1 MPGLAR
7 NPSVVHLSRGVAG
20 LLVVTA
26 SCTDAR
32 RDPPAVAEIVVEAGD
47 GAEATPRAPPA
58 LLRLIPI
65 DRDAALV
72 VVANGDERS
81 LTRIGSDGAPQWVQR
96 LGEVRTDWSQ
106 VFAIAGDQA
115 IVWGDNIEL
124 RALADGSLRRSIAE
138 VPAWVA
144 GRPDGARRLFHRS
157 PSAIDGRLFA
167 PISDDRHTWIT
178 AFDAATGAE
187 LWRLERPGQ
196 AHAEPLTSSLLRLN
210 LGSLQP
216 IPTREDVKGTRRSP
230 AGLPHTVLEL
240 VHAATGEVAWRT
252 AYVDTCLADGWLVA
266 STPEDTLAVWD
277 TERAAP
283 RSPIPAVQWPLT
295 TPSLGPRTLKHCH
308 RIDDELWAVFESSL
322 LEPDPPTIVILE
334 PGASGL
340 RPRFSLT
347 GNVSYEPGKWLMM
360 YGDETPWGVG
370 LFDLEA
376 GRFAW
381 VQDSALDPVTYRYT
395 RSSGDTLYL
404 ETLNDGGTYYLALD
418 RTSGAALAAVK
429 VAGAGLQGISDGRL
443 WFAGSAQTP
452 GVPVALAVLDG
463 RTLRPVAPP
472 GVGIT
477 VTDRSEAAR
486 AAWRP
491 AGADAGAA
499 WALKD
504 LAAAASR

>member
-1 MPGLAR
+1 M
-7 NPSVVHLSRGVAG
+7 VVHVGYAMAG
-20 LLVVTA
+20 LLVVAA

-32 RDPPAVAEIVVEAGD
+32 PAPPAAAEHAVEVVAGD
-47 GAEATPRAPPA
+47 EATPRAPPA
-58 LLRLIPI
+58 VLRFIPV

-96 LGEVRTDWSQ
+96 LGKVRTDWSQ
-106 VFAIAGDQA
+106 VFAIDGDQA
-115 IVWGDNIEL
+115 IIWGDNIEI

-138 VPAWVA
+138 VPAWVS
-144 GRPDGARRLFHRS
+144 GRPEGARRPFHMS
-157 PSAIDGRLFA
+157 PSAIDGRIFA
-167 PISDDRHTWIT
+167 PISDDQHTWIT
-178 AFDAATGAE
+178 AFDATRGAE
-187 LWRLERPGQ
+187 LWRLERPEQ
-196 AHAEPLTSSLLRLN
+196 TNVEPLTSSFVRLN

-216 IPTREDVKGTRRSP
+216 IPTRADVEGAGLSP
-230 AGLPHTVLEL
+230 AGLPRTVLEV

-252 AYVDTCLADGWLVA
+252 AYVDTCLTDGWLVV
-266 STPEDTLAVWD
+266 STPEDPLAVWD
-277 TERAAP
+277 TGRAAP
-283 RSPIPAVQWPLT
+283 RSPIPAIQWPRAA
-295 TPSLGPRTLKHCH
+295 PSLAARTLKHCH
-308 RIDDELWAVFESSL
+308 RIDDKLWAVFESSA

-334 PGASGL
+334 PGASDL
-340 RPRFSLT
+340 RPHFSLT
-347 GNVSYEPGKWLMM
+347 GDVSYEPGKWLMM
-360 YGDETPWGVG
+360 HGDEYAKGVG

-381 VQDSALDPVTYRYT
+381 VQDFALDRVAYRYM
-395 RSSGDTLYL
+395 RSSGDTVYL
-404 ETLNDGGTYYLALD
+404 ETSSDKGTYHLALD

-429 VAGAGLQGISDGRL
+429 ITGASLYSISDGRL
-443 WFAGSAQTP
+443 WFAGPAQTP
-452 GVPVALAVLDG
+452 GVPIALAVLDA

-504 LAAAASR
+504 LTAAAPR